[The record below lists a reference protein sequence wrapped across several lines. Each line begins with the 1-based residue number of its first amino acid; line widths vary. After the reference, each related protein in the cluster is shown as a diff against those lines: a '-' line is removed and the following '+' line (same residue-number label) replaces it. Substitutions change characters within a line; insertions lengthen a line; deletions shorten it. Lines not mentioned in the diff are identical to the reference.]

1 MLDGA
6 RHRVLFDIR
15 LRLGYDSLLF
25 GATMRILITGGHGQ
39 LGSALADVL
48 AASHSLDLPSSAEL
62 DIAAPDACASVVG
75 RRPDLVIHSAAFTNV
90 DACARE
96 PERALRV
103 NALGTRSVALACR
116 QLDIPLVYISTNEVF
131 NGRAS
136 RPYLE
141 WDVTEPINQYAYSKW
156 AGEQLVQQLAPAYW
170 IVRVAWVFGGQRNF
184 VRTILRLARERGE
197 LSVVDDEIGNPTYA
211 PDAAAAIGRLIEHP
225 SYGVFHLTNEG
236 YCSRWEFARE
246 ILSQAGMEHIAV
258 RPVKLADWKRD
269 STPPAFAALRNFVA
283 AETLG
288 IRLPPW
294 QTALR
299 SFLSLM
305 EQQS

>member
-1 MLDGA
+1 ML
-6 RHRVLFDIR
+6 IQE
-15 LRLGYDSLLF
+15 LF
-25 GATMRILITGGHGQ
+25 GAIMRILITGAHGQ
-39 LGSALADVL
+39 LGSALADAL
-48 AASHSLDLPSSAEL
+48 AASHSLDLPTSAEL
-62 DIAAPDACASVVG
+62 DIAAPGVADSIAA
-75 RRPDLVIHSAAFTNV
+75 RRPELVIHSAAFTNV

-116 QLDIPLVYISTNEVF
+116 RLDIPLVYISTNEVF

-141 WDVTEPINQYAYSKW
+141 WDATDPINPYAYSKW
-156 AGEQLVQQLAPAYW
+156 AGEQAVQQLAPAYW
-170 IVRVAWVFGGQRNF
+170 IVRVAWVFGGERNF

-197 LSVVDDEIGNPTYA
+197 LSVVDDEVGNPTYA
-211 PDAAAAIGRLIEHP
+211 PDAAAAIARLIERP

-246 ILSQAGMEHIAV
+246 ILRVAGMEHIPL

-283 AETLG
+283 AEELG
-288 IRLPPW
+288 VRLPPW
-294 QTALR
+294 QQALHA
-299 SFLSLM
+299 FLGAP
-305 EQQS
+305 EQQ